1 MVAYLC
7 TWLLVFA
14 IPWENV
20 VFIPG
25 IGTISKL
32 FGIGAFGATL
42 LRVLLQKKIRRLV
55 PFHWAA
61 FAYLCWVLL
70 SVMWSVNETC
80 HEGKLCDVPQT
91 INTYVQLFLMLFV
104 IWEATPTPSRV
115 TNLLQAYVLGAYV
128 AAGSTIYNYSIGEQA
143 GHSAARFTATGFDA
157 NDLGMMLALA
167 LPMAWYLASVS
178 RYSFQ
183 RWLNRAYFVFGGVA
197 ILLTGSRG
205 AMLATIV
212 ALAVVPWTLTHL
224 RRGVRIVAIVFIAG
238 AGVAGLTFVPA
249 ATFARLSTTGTEISE
264 GDLNSRLE
272 IWKTGFSV
280 VPERPLHG
288 FGPAG
293 WRTAV
298 TARFGVKGA
307 HDTFL
312 AILVDEGLIGLL
324 LYLSMFVMVLR
335 GILVLPTF
343 QRRIGLI
350 LLATLIVA
358 ITPLDWDTK
367 KPAWVILGLLV
378 AYSEVFAH
386 AQWGRDPRAAMRP
399 QGNRPGSP
407 QQARMPRRV
416 IAR

>member
-1 MVAYLC
+1 MVAYVC

-20 VFIPG
+20 VFVPG

-42 LRVLLQKKIRRLV
+42 LRVLLQKKMRTLV
-55 PFHWAA
+55 PFHWAGFA
-61 FAYLCWVLL
+61 FLCWIML

-91 INTYVQLFLMLFV
+91 INTYVQLFLMLWV
-104 IWEATPTPSRV
+104 LWEATPTASRI

-128 AAGSTIYNYSIGEQA
+128 AAGSTIHNYSIGAQA
-143 GHSAARFTATGFDA
+143 GHASTRFTATGFDA

-178 RYSFQ
+178 RSSLQ

-205 AMLATIV
+205 ALLATIV
-212 ALAVVPWTLTHL
+212 ALFVIPWTLTHL
-224 RRGVRIVAIVFIAG
+224 RRGVRVAAIVFMAG
-238 AGVAGLTFVPA
+238 AGVAALTVVPA
-249 ATFARLSTTGTEISE
+249 STFERLSTTTSEISE
-264 GDLNSRLE
+264 GTWNSRLE

-298 TARFGVKGA
+298 TARYGVKGA
-307 HDTFL
+307 HNTFL

-324 LYLSMFVMVLR
+324 LYLSMFVVVAK
-335 GILVLPTF
+335 GILTLPSF
-343 QRRIGLI
+343 HRRVGLI

-367 KPAWVILGLLV
+367 KPAWVMLGLLV
-378 AYSEVFAH
+378 AYSEALAH
-386 AQWGRDPRAAMRP
+386 LNRAGDLRGLTRP
-399 QGNRPGSP
+399 QANRPGP
-407 QQARMPRRV
+407 QQVRMPRRV

>member
-20 VFIPG
+20 VTVPG

-32 FGIGAFGATL
+32 FGIGAFGVTL
-42 LRVLLQKKIRRLV
+42 LRVLLQKKIRRLA

-61 FAYLCWVLL
+61 FAYLCWILL
-70 SVMWSVNETC
+70 SVLWSVNETC

-91 INTYVQLFLMLFV
+91 INTYVQLFLMLWV
-104 IWEATPTPSRV
+104 LWEATPTASRI
-115 TNLLQAYVLGAYV
+115 TNLLQAYVLGAFV
-128 AAGSTIYNYSIGEQA
+128 AAASTIHNYSIGASA
-143 GHSAARFTATGFDA
+143 GHAATRFTATGFDA

-178 RYSFQ
+178 RYSLQ
-183 RWLNRAYFVFGGVA
+183 RWLNRAYFAFGGVA

-212 ALAVVPWTLTHL
+212 ALSVVPWTLTHL
-224 RRGVRIVAIVFIAG
+224 RRGVRIAAIVFIAG
-238 AGVAGLTFVPA
+238 AGVAALTFVPA
-249 ATFARLSTTGTEISE
+249 TTFERLGTTGTEISE
-264 GDLNSRLE
+264 GNLNSRVQ
-272 IWKTGFSV
+272 IWKTGLTV

-298 TARFGVKGA
+298 TARLGVKGA
-307 HDTFL
+307 HNTFL
-312 AILVDEGLIGLL
+312 AILVDAGLIGLL
-324 LYLSMFVMVLR
+324 LYLSMFVLVLR
-335 GILVLPTF
+335 GILVLSTF

-358 ITPLDWDTK
+358 LTPLDWDTR
-367 KPAWVILGLLV
+367 KPAWVMLGLLV
-378 AYSEVFAH
+378 AYSEALAH
-386 AQWGRDPRAAMRP
+386 AQWGRGPRAAMRP
-399 QGNRPGSP
+399 EGNRPGSP
-407 QQARMPRRV
+407 QPARMPRRV